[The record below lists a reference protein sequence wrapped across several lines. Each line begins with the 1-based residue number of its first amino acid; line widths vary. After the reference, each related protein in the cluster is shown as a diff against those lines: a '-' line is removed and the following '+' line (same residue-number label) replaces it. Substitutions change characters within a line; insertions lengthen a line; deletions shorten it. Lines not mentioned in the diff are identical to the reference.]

1 MNRLHC
7 LANTTR
13 VSWKPMAVDAGVMV
27 QSCALLKMRRMDR
40 CAGLGLVG
48 RESSLLSD
56 WPEGSGSNIKTI
68 RARTIPPPCRVECQM
83 SLFSKKKKKNVE
95 KQISYFGCEEFRLG
109 LALSCPPPPPQKPP
123 SLSAGTDLNGKK
135 HWIFMLALDLRACLM
150 IRDASRFATGGFN
163 LSCCFDRFQR
173 FET

>member
-83 SLFSKKKKKNVE
+83 SLFSKKKKKKRGKANQLLRMRGV
-95 KQISYFGCEEFRLG
+95 SPG
-109 LALSCPPPPPQKPP
+109 LCLILPPPPQKPP

-150 IRDASRFATGGFN
+150 IRDASRFATGGFD